1 MSEITSDPPST
12 YFIDATNFTTLQRR
26 TATLAS
32 TVAVEVNANR
42 VCVGHP
48 AGLLWLF
55 LAVPLGVF
63 LFLQFMRRF
72 CIIAEEDEFRPLPKT
87 TLAATARAAAGVA
100 GVRPRS
106 GKKYRWSLK
115 AADHYLWS
123 MEGGA
128 RPLHVNFET
137 ATNKALP
144 PSAPKVDDKHMERRS
159 VQQSVRHWEDEDLF
173 DREVMTHM
181 VTDLFCCCCRQAR
194 VGGAAGG
201 GGVNDGYTQMSDGPS
216 DNI

>member
-72 CIIAEEDEFRPLPKT
+72 CIIAVEDEFMPLPAKM
-87 TLAATARAAAGVA
+87 LAAKEGAVA
-100 GVRPRS
+100 VGVRPRS

-123 MEGGA
+123 MEGGT

-144 PSAPKVDDKHMERRS
+144 PSAPKQDAKHMERRS
-159 VQQSVRHWEDEDLF
+159 VRQSVRHWEDEDLF

-181 VTDLFCCCCRQAR
+181 VMDLFCCCCRRAR
-194 VGGAAGG
+194 EGGAA

-216 DNI
+216 DHI